1 MGEGGGATG
10 WGWRRLWC
18 IPQRS
23 REGCRENDFG
33 HLELDAIG
41 SAFGRDRTRRA
52 LSGVGSGIETWSS
65 TIVADLT
72 R

>member
-1 MGEGGGATG
+1 M
-10 WGWRRLWC
+10 
-18 IPQRS
+18 S
-23 REGCRENDFG
+23 RECSREHDFG

-52 LSGVGSGIETWSS
+52 LSGVGSRIEPWSS
-65 TIVADLT
+65 AIVDDLT

>member
-1 MGEGGGATG
+1 MTE

-18 IPQRS
+18 IPQMS
-23 REGCRENDFG
+23 RECSREHDFG

-52 LSGVGSGIETWSS
+52 LSGVGSRIEPWSS
-65 TIVADLT
+65 TIVDDLT